1 MKLLYTSFC
10 LAALLVLT
18 TAGCRKYLDIV
29 PDNVA
34 TIDNAFKMRADA
46 EKYLFTCYNN
56 LPQFGNEGADPGFMT
71 GDEFATVYPVLG
83 NINGSLYRIARGEQ
97 NIVSP
102 IANFWDG
109 KYFQALRECNIFL
122 ENVDKVRDLTDF
134 EKKRWVAEVK
144 FLKAYYHYYLLRMY
158 GPIPIIKKNLPI
170 SASVEEVKVKRQHV
184 DSVFNYTISLIDEAA
199 QDLPVILPNEFSEL
213 GRITKPIALA
223 IKAEILT
230 TAASPLY
237 NGNQNYANFRNK
249 DNEPLFSNTVSA
261 EKWQRAVQACRE
273 AITACE
279 ANGYKLYEFV
289 PRSVTTKVSDSTQ
302 RLMSIR
308 AAVTDKWNVELIW
321 GASNSTGGGGRGF
334 QSLSQ
339 ARLSPFTGTIP
350 NESIG
355 SMLAPPIHI
364 AEMFYSNNGVPIE
377 EDKTYQYGTR
387 FTSLRK
393 ALKSERY
400 YIREGYTT
408 VQLNFDREP
417 RFYADLGFDGGIWF
431 GQGKNDDDNTWVLEG
446 KLGQTGGRQGASLY
460 SVTGYWP
467 KKLANYNN
475 TINDPAQQYNVEGY
489 PFPIMRLADLY
500 LLYAEALNESQGPSA
515 EVYGWIDKV
524 RVRAGLKGVVESW
537 TKYSNKASKF
547 SSKEGLREI
556 IQRERLI
563 ELVFEGKRFWDLRRW
578 KVAENYLQ
586 RSVNGWDIA
595 QREAVNYYRVKPIY
609 TSSFSLKDY
618 FWPISENSLIVNPN
632 LVQNPGW

>member
-1 MKLLYTSFC
+1 MKLSYLKYGLS
-10 LAALLVLT
+10 ALLLLVVT
-18 TAGCRKYLDIV
+18 SCQKYLDIV

-71 GDEFATVYPVLG
+71 GDEFATVYPPQG
-83 NINGSLYRIARGEQ
+83 NISTELYRIARGEQ

-102 IANFWDG
+102 IGNYWDY
-109 KYFQALRECNIFL
+109 KFFQAIRECNIFL
-122 ENVDKVRDLTDF
+122 ENVDKVRDLNSL
-134 EKKRWVAEVK
+134 EKKRWIAEVK

-158 GPIPIIKKNLPI
+158 GPIPIIKTNLPI
-170 SASVEEVKVKRQHV
+170 SASIEEVKVKRSPV
-184 DSVFNYTISLIDEAA
+184 DSVFNYAVGLVDEAIA
-199 QDLPVILPNEFSEL
+199 DLPAVLPIEFAEL
-213 GRITKPIALA
+213 GRITKTIALSV
-223 IKAEILT
+223 KAEMLV
-230 TAASPLY
+230 TAASPLF
-237 NGNQNYANFRNK
+237 NGNPNYANFKNK
-249 DNEPLFSNTVSA
+249 DGQALFNPSPSP
-261 EKWQRAVQACRE
+261 EKWLKATEACKAAVDAC
-273 AITACE
+273 I
-279 ANGYKLYEFV
+279 ANGNKLYEFV
-289 PRSVTTKVSDSTQ
+289 PRSVSTRISDSTQ
-302 RLMSIR
+302 RMMSIR

-321 GASNSTGGGGRGF
+321 GASNSTGGGSRGF

-350 NESIG
+350 NENIG
-355 SMLAPPIHI
+355 SMLAPPLHI

-377 EDKTYQYGTR
+377 EDKSYKYASR
-387 FTSLRK
+387 FTALRQ
-393 ALKSERY
+393 AVQSERY
-400 YIREGYTT
+400 YIKEGYTT
-408 VQLNFDREP
+408 VQLNYDREP
-417 RFYADLGFDGGIWF
+417 RFYADLGFDGSIWF
-431 GQGKNDDDNTWVLEG
+431 GQGKNDDNNTWVLEA

-475 TINDPAQQYNVEGY
+475 AINDPAQQYNVENY

-500 LLYAEALNESQGPSA
+500 LLYAEALNESQGPGA
-515 EVYGWIDKV
+515 EVYKWIDLV
-524 RVRAGLKGVVESW
+524 RKRAGLAGVMESW
-537 TKYSNKASKF
+537 TKYSNKPSKVAT
-547 SSKEGLREI
+547 KEGLREI

-563 ELVFEGKRFWDLRRW
+563 ELVFESKRFWDLRRW

-586 RSVNGWDIA
+586 RSINGWDIT
-595 QREAVNYYRVKPIY
+595 QREAANYYRVRPVF

>member
-10 LAALLVLT
+10 LAAVLLLI

-83 NINGSLYRIARGEQ
+83 NINGSLYKIARGEQ

-102 IANFWDG
+102 IANYWDN

-134 EKKRWVAEVK
+134 EKQRWVAEVK
-144 FLKAYYHYYLLRMY
+144 FLKAYYHYYLVRMY

-184 DSVFNYTISLIDEAA
+184 DSVFNYTVSLIDEAA
-199 QDLPVILPNEFSEL
+199 ADLPMILPNEFSEL

-273 AITACE
+273 AIAVCE
-279 ANGYKLYEFV
+279 ANGHRLYEFV

-377 EDKTYQYGTR
+377 EDKSYKYGTR

-500 LLYAEALNESQGPSA
+500 LLYAEALNESEGPSA

-524 RVRAGLKGVVESW
+524 RARAGLKGVVESW
-537 TKYSNKASKF
+537 TKYSNKSSKF
-547 SSKEGLREI
+547 SSKDGLREI

>member
-10 LAALLVLT
+10 LTALLVLT

-83 NINGSLYRIARGEQ
+83 NINGNLYRIARGEQ

-102 IANFWDG
+102 IANYWDS

-144 FLKAYYHYYLLRMY
+144 FLKAYYHYYLVRMY

-184 DSVFNYTISLIDEAA
+184 DSVFNYTVSLIDEAA
-199 QDLPVILPNEFSEL
+199 QDLPVILPNEFAEL

-249 DNEPLFSNTVSA
+249 DNEPLFSSTASP
-261 EKWQRAVQACRE
+261 EKWQRAAQACRE

-279 ANGYKLYEFV
+279 ANGHRLYEFV

-321 GASNSTGGGGRGF
+321 GASNSTGGGSRGF

-350 NESIG
+350 NENIG
-355 SMLAPPIHI
+355 SMLAPPLHI
-364 AEMFYSNNGVPIE
+364 AEMFYSSNGVPID
-377 EDKTYQYGTR
+377 EDKSYKYGAR
-387 FTSLRK
+387 FTALRK

-475 TINDPAQQYNVEGY
+475 TINDPAQQYNVEDY
-489 PFPIMRLADLY
+489 PFPIIRLADLY

-537 TKYSNKASKF
+537 TKFSNKSSKF
-547 SSKEGLREI
+547 SSKDGLREI

>member
-10 LAALLVLT
+10 LTALLVLT

-83 NINGSLYRIARGEQ
+83 NINGGLYRIARGEQ

-102 IANFWDG
+102 IANYWDS

-122 ENVDKVRDLTDF
+122 ENIDKVRDLTDF

-144 FLKAYYHYYLLRMY
+144 FLKAYYHYSLVRMY
-158 GPIPIIKKNLPI
+158 GPIPIVKKNLPI

-184 DSVFNYTISLIDEAA
+184 DSVFNYTVSLIDEAV
-199 QDLPVILPNEFSEL
+199 QDLPVILPNEFAEL

-237 NGNQNYANFRNK
+237 NGNQNYANFKNK
-249 DNEPLFSNTVSA
+249 DNEPLFSNTASA
-261 EKWQRAVQACRE
+261 EKWQRAAQACRE
-273 AITACE
+273 AIDASE
-279 ANGYKLYEFV
+279 ANGHKLYEFV
-289 PRSVTTKVSDSTQ
+289 PRSVTTKVSDSTR

-364 AEMFYSNNGVPIE
+364 AEMFYSNNGVPID
-377 EDKTYQYGTR
+377 EDKSYKYGTR
-387 FTSLRK
+387 FTALRK

-400 YIREGYTT
+400 YIKEGYTT

-417 RFYADLGFDGGIWF
+417 RFYADMGFDGGIWF

-475 TINDPAQQYNVEGY
+475 TINDPAQQYSVEGY

-524 RVRAGLKGVVESW
+524 RARAGLQGVVESW
-537 TKYSNKASKF
+537 TKYSNKPSKF
-547 SSKEGLREI
+547 SSKDGLREI

-595 QREAVNYYRVKPIY
+595 QREAANYYRVKPIY

>member
-1 MKLLYTSFC
+1 MKLSYLKYGLS
-10 LAALLVLT
+10 ALLLVVT
-18 TAGCRKYLDIV
+18 SCQKYLDIV

-71 GDEFATVYPVLG
+71 GDEFATVYPPQG
-83 NINGSLYRIARGEQ
+83 NINTEMYRIARGEQ

-102 IANFWDG
+102 IGNYWDY
-109 KYFQALRECNIFL
+109 KFFQAIRECNIFL
-122 ENVDKVRDLTDF
+122 ENVDKVRDLNSL
-134 EKKRWVAEVK
+134 EKKRWIAEVK

-158 GPIPIIKKNLPI
+158 GPVPIIKTNLPI
-170 SASVEEVKVKRQHV
+170 SASIEEVKVARSPV
-184 DSVFNYTISLIDEAA
+184 DSVFSYAVGLVDEAIA
-199 QDLPVILPNEFSEL
+199 DLPAVLPIEFAEL
-213 GRITKPIALA
+213 GRITKTIALSV
-223 IKAEILT
+223 KAEMLV
-230 TAASPLY
+230 TAASPLF
-237 NGNQNYANFRNK
+237 NGNPNYANFKNK
-249 DNEPLFSNTVSA
+249 DGQALFNPNPSP
-261 EKWQRAVQACRE
+261 EKWQKAAEACKAAVDAC
-273 AITACE
+273 I
-279 ANGYKLYEFV
+279 ANGNKLYEFV
-289 PRSVTTKVSDSTQ
+289 PRSVSTRISDSTQ
-302 RLMSIR
+302 RMMSIR

-321 GASNSTGGGGRGF
+321 GASNSTGGGSRGF

-350 NESIG
+350 NENIG
-355 SMLAPPIHI
+355 SMLAPPLHI

-377 EDKTYQYGTR
+377 EDKSYKYASR
-387 FTSLRK
+387 FTALRE
-393 ALKSERY
+393 AVQSERY
-400 YIREGYTT
+400 YIKEGYTT
-408 VQLNFDREP
+408 VQLNYDREP
-417 RFYADLGFDGGIWF
+417 RFYADLGFDGSIWF
-431 GQGKNDDDNTWVLEG
+431 GQGKNDDNNTWVLEA

-475 TINDPAQQYNVEGY
+475 AINDPAQQYNVENY

-500 LLYAEALNESQGPSA
+500 LLYAEALNESQGPGA
-515 EVYGWIDKV
+515 EVYKWIDFV
-524 RVRAGLKGVVESW
+524 RKRAGLAGVMESW
-537 TKYSNKASKF
+537 TKYSNKPSKF
-547 SSKEGLREI
+547 ATKEGLREI

-563 ELVFEGKRFWDLRRW
+563 ELVFESKRFWDLRRW

-586 RSVNGWDIA
+586 RSINGWDIT
-595 QREAVNYYRVKPIY
+595 QREAANYYRVRPVF

>member
-1 MKLLYTSFC
+1 MKIFNIKHGLLLFVMV
-10 LAALLVLT
+10 LAG
-18 TAGCRKYLDIV
+18 GCQKYLDIV

-34 TIDNAFKMRADA
+34 TIDNAFKMRVDA
-46 EKYLFTCYNN
+46 EKYLYTCYNN
-56 LPQFGNEGADPGFMT
+56 LPQFGNEGQDPAFLT
-71 GDEFATVYPVLG
+71 GDEFVTVYPSLG
-83 NINGSLYRIARGEQ
+83 NINASLYRIARGEQ
-97 NIVSP
+97 NIVAP
-102 IANFWDG
+102 IANYWDG
-109 KYFQALRECNIFL
+109 KFFQAIRECNIFL
-122 ENVDKVRDLTDF
+122 ENVDKVRDLSDF

-170 SASVEEVKVKRQHV
+170 SASIDEVKVNREHV
-184 DSVFNYTISLIDEAA
+184 DSVFNYTVSLIDEAVV
-199 QDLPVILPNEFSEL
+199 DLPTVLPVEFAEL
-213 GRITKPIALA
+213 GRITKPIALS

-230 TAASPLY
+230 TAASPLF
-237 NGNQNYANFRNK
+237 NGNQNYANLKNK
-249 DNEPLFSNTVSA
+249 NGDALFSTTQSP
-261 EKWQRAVQACRE
+261 EKWQKAALACKA
-273 AITACE
+273 AIDACTG
-279 ANGYKLYEFV
+279 NGHKLYEFV
-289 PRSVTTKVSDSTQ
+289 PRSVSTKVSDSTQ

-321 GASNSTGGGGRGF
+321 GASNSIGGGSRGF

-377 EDKTYQYGTR
+377 EDKNYKYASR
-387 FTSLRK
+387 FTGLRQ
-393 ALKSERY
+393 ALASERY
-400 YIREGYTT
+400 YIKQGYTT
-408 VQLNFDREP
+408 VQLNYDREP
-417 RFYADLGFDGGIWF
+417 RFYADLGFDGSIWF
-431 GQGKNDDDNTWVLEG
+431 GHGKNDDNNTWVLEG

-475 TINDPAQQYNVEGY
+475 AINDPAQEYTVEGY

-515 EVYGWIDKV
+515 DVYQWVDRV
-524 RVRAGLKGVVESW
+524 RMRAGLKGVVESW
-537 TKYSNKASKF
+537 TNF
-547 SSKEGLREI
+547 SSKPSKFTSKDGLREI

-595 QREAVNYYRVKPIY
+595 QREAVNYYRVRPIF

>member
-1 MKLLYTSFC
+1 MKLSYLKYGLS
-10 LAALLVLT
+10 ALLLLVVT
-18 TAGCRKYLDIV
+18 SCQKYLDIV

-71 GDEFATVYPVLG
+71 GDEFATVYPPQG
-83 NINGSLYRIARGEQ
+83 NINTEMYRIARGEQ

-102 IANFWDG
+102 IGNYWDY
-109 KYFQALRECNIFL
+109 KFFQAIRECNIFL
-122 ENVDKVRDLTDF
+122 ENVDKVRDLNSL
-134 EKKRWVAEVK
+134 EKKRWIAEVK

-158 GPIPIIKKNLPI
+158 GPVPIIKTNLPI
-170 SASVEEVKVKRQHV
+170 SASIEEVKVARSPV
-184 DSVFNYTISLIDEAA
+184 DSVFSYAVGLVDEAIA
-199 QDLPVILPNEFSEL
+199 DLPAVLPIEFAEL
-213 GRITKPIALA
+213 GRITKTIALSV
-223 IKAEILT
+223 KAEMLV
-230 TAASPLY
+230 TAASPLF
-237 NGNQNYANFRNK
+237 NGNPNYANFKNK
-249 DNEPLFSNTVSA
+249 DGQALFNPNPSP
-261 EKWQRAVQACRE
+261 EKWQKAAKACKAAVDAC
-273 AITACE
+273 I
-279 ANGYKLYEFV
+279 ANGNKLYEFV
-289 PRSVTTKVSDSTQ
+289 PRSVSTRISDSTQ
-302 RLMSIR
+302 RMMSIR

-321 GASNSTGGGGRGF
+321 GASNSTGGGSRGF

-350 NESIG
+350 NENIG
-355 SMLAPPIHI
+355 SMLAPPLHI

-377 EDKTYQYGTR
+377 EDKSYKYASR
-387 FTSLRK
+387 FTALRQ
-393 ALKSERY
+393 AVQSERY
-400 YIREGYTT
+400 YIKEGYTT
-408 VQLNFDREP
+408 VQLNYDREP
-417 RFYADLGFDGGIWF
+417 RFYADLGFDGSIWF
-431 GQGKNDDDNTWVLEG
+431 GQGKNDDNNTWVLEA

-475 TINDPAQQYNVEGY
+475 AINDPAQQYNVENY

-500 LLYAEALNESQGPSA
+500 LLYAEALNESQGPGA
-515 EVYGWIDKV
+515 EVYKWIDLV
-524 RVRAGLKGVVESW
+524 RKRAGLPGVMESW
-537 TKYSNKASKF
+537 TKYSNKPSKF
-547 SSKEGLREI
+547 ATKEGLREI

-563 ELVFEGKRFWDLRRW
+563 ELVFESKRFWDLRRW

-586 RSVNGWDIA
+586 RSINGWDIT
-595 QREAVNYYRVKPIY
+595 QREAANYYRVRPVF

>member
-102 IANFWDG
+102 IANYWDS

-144 FLKAYYHYYLLRMY
+144 FLKAYYHYYLVRMY
-158 GPIPIIKKNLPI
+158 GPIPIIKKNLPV

-184 DSVFNYTISLIDEAA
+184 DSVFNYTVALIDEAA

-237 NGNQNYANFRNK
+237 NGNQNYANFKNK
-249 DNEPLFSNTVSA
+249 DNEPLFSNAVSP
-261 EKWQRAVQACRE
+261 EKWQRAAQACRE
-273 AITACE
+273 AIEACQ
-279 ANGYKLYEFV
+279 ANGHKLYEFV

-377 EDKTYQYGTR
+377 EDKSYKYGTR

-515 EVYGWIDKV
+515 EIYGWIDKV

-537 TKYSNKASKF
+537 TQYSNKPSKF
-547 SSKEGLREI
+547 SSKDGLREI

>member
-10 LAALLVLT
+10 LTALLVLI
-18 TAGCRKYLDIV
+18 TAGCRQYLDIV

-83 NINGSLYRIARGEQ
+83 NINGNLYRIARGEQ

-102 IANFWDG
+102 IANFWDS

-122 ENVDKVRDLTDF
+122 DNIDKVRDLTEF

-144 FLKAYYHYYLLRMY
+144 FLKAYYHYYLARMY

-184 DSVFNYTISLIDEAA
+184 DSVFNYTVELIDEAA
-199 QDLPVILPNEFSEL
+199 QDLPVVLPNEFSEL
-213 GRITKPIALA
+213 GRITRPIALA

-249 DNEPLFSNTVSA
+249 DNEPLFSNTASP
-261 EKWQRAVQACRE
+261 EKWQRAAQACRE
-273 AITACE
+273 AVTACE
-279 ANGYKLYEFV
+279 ANGHRLYEFV

-321 GASNSTGGGGRGF
+321 GASNSTGGGSRGF
-334 QSLSQ
+334 QSLAQ

-377 EDKTYQYGTR
+377 EDKSYKYGTR
-387 FTSLRK
+387 FTALRK
-393 ALKSERY
+393 ALQSERY

-515 EVYGWIDKV
+515 EVYAWIDKV
-524 RVRAGLKGVVESW
+524 RTRAGLKGVVESW
-537 TKYSNKASKF
+537 TKYSNKPSKF